1 MKLLPPGVLTCSSPL
16 RSCPGC
22 GRLTKDPVCGYCLQQ
37 LSLVQ
42 EWILESCALHSQ
54 GFRPLVRSLAHLGV
68 SEPVVKSALLKL
80 LIDGR
85 LAEVRV

>member
-1 MKLLPPGVLTCSSPL
+1 MKLLPPGLLQSSNPL

-22 GRLTKDPVCGYCLQQ
+22 GRLSKDPVCGYCLQQ

-42 EWILESCALHSQ
+42 AWILESCALHPQS
-54 GFRPLVRSLAHLGV
+54 FRPLMRSLARLGV
-68 SEPVVKSALLKL
+68 SELMVKSALLKL

-85 LAEVRV
+85 LAEVKV

>member
-1 MKLLPPGVLTCSSPL
+1 MKLLPAGLLQSSHPL
-16 RSCPGC
+16 QSCPGC

-68 SEPVVKSALLKL
+68 SELMVKSALLKL
-80 LIDGR
+80 LIDGQ
-85 LAEVRV
+85 LVSST

>member
-22 GRLTKDPVCGYCLQQ
+22 GRLSKDPVCGYCRSQML
-37 LSLVQ
+37 LVQ
-42 EWILESCALHSQ
+42 AWILESCALHSQ

-68 SEPVVKSALLKL
+68 CELMVKSALLKL